1 MKKFLSN
8 IKGTSS
14 VEFALTIAFYLF
26 VVMFIFEFCRLAVAT
41 AYWDLAITESVR
53 IAKNEQAISGNYEE
67 AFRKALTKQKKFH
80 DESTIGYLALLE
92 DNKFDVKVQYVDC
105 DKETE
110 CIKNLL
116 LNKFRQPQKNHKGEL
131 ISPTGSRATL
141 AQYSLTYKYKF
152 MVPLVF
158 IPESWSQVVL
168 NREFVVVQEFER
180 SQFMLGAKPSSLGT
194 NP

>member
-1 MKKFLSN
+1 MWIVIKKRNVLKIFCLIN
-8 IKGTSS
+8 
-14 VEFALTIAFYLF
+14 FA
-26 VVMFIFEFCRLAVAT
+26 
-41 AYWDLAITESVR
+41 
-53 IAKNEQAISGNYEE
+53 NH
-67 AFRKALTKQKKFH
+67 KK
-80 DESTIGYLALLE
+80 T
-92 DNKFDVKVQYVDC
+92 
-105 DKETE
+105 
-110 CIKNLL
+110 
-116 LNKFRQPQKNHKGEL
+116 HKGEL